1 MIFVDAAYGRVPW
14 LIVTCALALQ
24 TVIAR
29 TLHLRPTIL
38 RVPRSPLSNLKP
50 ELVDLKS
57 QVGLGVGVEGEGEGT
72 PLALELDV
80 GGTESEGSP
89 VVVLRG
95 LGRSIGEEKE
105 KEQEQEQEL
114 EVDARKDEGGEAGL
128 GVLLGRGGHAEVER
142 REEKPSTPT
151 SETKEDRHEMT
162 YNNDRPRTHQA
173 VETNHINLGV
183 PIDGHDDPPSP
194 GLALPDE
201 LDTDARFGIERKET
215 DDMDKA
221 CPEGLADEALG
232 SWNPGKSSSAAK
244 PAEGQKAVDE
254 GNKAE
259 EKRSG
264 HEPVKGGVGEPRVH
278 LGEWEPV
285 DFAKEFAGLS
295 GTKKEDAANTTDDPI
310 IKDLEERLAKEDEDI
325 HKETEE
331 VEQRVELST
340 DDLRVSS

>member
-1 MIFVDAAYGRVPW
+1 M
-14 LIVTCALALQ
+14 
-24 TVIAR
+24 
-29 TLHLRPTIL
+29 
-38 RVPRSPLSNLKP
+38 
-50 ELVDLKS
+50 DLKS
-57 QVGLGVGVEGEGEGT
+57 PVGLGVEGEGEGT

-95 LGRSIGEEKE
+95 LGRSIREE
-105 KEQEQEQEL
+105 KEQELAVE
-114 EVDARKDEGGEAGL
+114 ARKDEEEEAGL
-128 GVLLGRGGHAEVER
+128 GVVLGRGADAEVVNG
-142 REEKPSTPT
+142 EEKVLVRPSTPT
-151 SETKEDRHEMT
+151 SETKEYRHEKT
-162 YNNDRPRTHQA
+162 FDIDRPHRYQA

-183 PIDGHDDPPSP
+183 PIDGHDNLPSP

-244 PAEGQKAVDE
+244 TAEGQKAVDE

-310 IKDLEERLAKEDEDI
+310 IKDLEERLAKEDEVI